1 MSLPRGPL
9 SFLLVPLLIGLL
21 TATACGPP
29 SSDGAPK
36 AGEAPESAGRQVA
49 LGDQE
54 GSPEA
59 SASSKPSSSKPSSK
73 KPSSK
78 AVQLVAASERKVKK
92 SAPRAPGERPL
103 PGFSGRT
110 LAGTRLSMS
119 SLIGQRIVL
128 FFFNPE
134 TQDAGIVADAV
145 AHVAT
150 AQNRHNF
157 KIVGVGM
164 GSSTSTVRAFAQKH
178 GFDFPVIDDSSAKI
192 SSLLRIPGPLVI
204 LGADPE
210 GYLSFAHPG
219 FDTRQDDAANTIAR
233 RLRASL
239 RLPEQSVAA
248 GPLLEYPKAPSFKAL
263 SIGGEAFD
271 LSALSGK
278 PIVLMFFLHTCSH
291 CHHAL
296 EFFRDQL
303 AKIPEAKRPE
313 LVAVSLQ
320 NRPSAIR
327 SSLKQAGIDFF
338 DPLTDP
344 GQEISQLYGMAGGVP
359 DISMINAEGEIVYRS
374 QGWRD
379 DRDPPLLRMYLA
391 RIAGERIPMLLSK
404 KGYAGN
410 DVCAVCHAS
419 QNASWQLT
427 RHATAYNTLVT
438 HGEERDGEC
447 VSCHVVGFDEPGGFS
462 LESPKPY
469 LENVG
474 CENCH
479 GRGGPH
485 LSPDFLA
492 DGGYPNACAQCH
504 DNKHSLGF
512 DFATFLPNVSH
523 ASIAALSPEA
533 RAERFAENGFKR
545 NLLPTTADYVGSE
558 ACQSCHSAEY
568 ATWGSSP
575 HAHSLASLATK
586 NKTGDRECLACHT
599 TGYGRPGG
607 FPEDGD
613 ANHQV
618 DLARVGCESC
628 HGPGSDHVAE
638 GSTKLGSII
647 SLGDKCDSCV
657 ILQICGSCHDEAND
671 PDFTFAVQEHIDRQR
686 HGTTEAGTGKPL
698 GPSAGL
704 HLDPHSARDLAWV
717 ENALQMLGEKP

>member
-344 GQEISQLYGMAGGVP
+344 GQEISQLYGMAGG
-359 DISMINAEGEIVYRS
+359 
-374 QGWRD
+374 
-379 DRDPPLLRMYLA
+379 
-391 RIAGERIPMLLSK
+391 
-404 KGYAGN
+404 YAGN

-613 ANHQV
+613 ADHQV

-638 GSTKLGSII
+638 GSTKLGSIL